1 MWERHR
7 VLEEMDV
14 SFYKWPV
21 EWASSESQHVASPTW
36 LSSSTPKKNEFT
48 PGSETLN
55 TEQLNIYKTV
65 WRGAPPVSFWILHE
79 LASTVNQR
87 DQLSAAQADQTLTRG
102 FSFACMCHLCQAAR
116 LDLATGKDRMLCPPE
131 QWYPSHSTAASLPSS
146 WPVA

>member
-65 WRGAPPVSFWILHE
+65 WRGAPPVSFWTLHE

-102 FSFACMCHLCQAAR
+102 FSFAFMCHLCQAAR

-131 QWYPSHSTAASLPSS
+131 QWYPSHGTAASLPSS
-146 WPVA
+146 WPAA